1 MNITYI
7 AKKEHISE
15 NITDANIFLGENA
28 IVSLDSS
35 WNDENKN
42 APFSRVYFIIE
53 GWGEI
58 SVNGKKTLLEP
69 GKIYFIPIGSDM
81 QYKCNDR
88 LLKLYFH
95 MNVIDRNGF
104 DIFEGAK
111 NVVIIDRGIDYI
123 KDITKA
129 YTENTYRA
137 LLKLKSCLYKIIE
150 EAYSESEVVQK
161 QLVSYS
167 HHVSAAM
174 EYIKN
179 NLSIKLDNRSIA
191 QELFV
196 SESFLSKHFKAE
208 VGITI
213 GQYIDK
219 LVFFSAQQQ
228 LLEKELSIH
237 EISSALGFCD
247 QFYFSRR
254 FRKLFGC
261 SPAVYRK
268 YYINSKINGQ
278 SESVLV

>member
-7 AKKEHISE
+7 AKKEHIA
-15 NITDANIFLGENA
+15 ANIADTNISLGENA
-28 IVSLDSS
+28 IVSLDST
-35 WNDENKN
+35 WDDESKN
-42 APFSRVYFIIE
+42 APFSRIYFIIE
-53 GWGEI
+53 GSGEI
-58 SVNGKKTLLEP
+58 NVNGNKTLLEP

-81 QYKCNDR
+81 QYSCNDR

-95 MNVIDRNGF
+95 INIIDRNGF
-104 DIFEGAK
+104 DIFEGMK
-111 NVVIIDRGIDYI
+111 NVVITDRDVDYI
-123 KDITKA
+123 KDIAKA
-129 YTENTYRA
+129 YTENTYGA
-137 LLKLKSCLYKIIE
+137 LLKLKSCLYKILE
-150 EAYSESEVVQK
+150 QAYCESGVAPK

-167 HHVSAAM
+167 RHVSDAM

-196 SESFLSKHFKAE
+196 SESFLSKRFKAE

-228 LLEKELSIH
+228 LLNKELSIH
-237 EISSALGFCD
+237 EISASLGFCD

-254 FRKLFGC
+254 FRQLFGC

-268 YYINSKINGQ
+268 YYISG
-278 SESVLV
+278 SVNNTVL